1 MSSLKRNTTPV
12 VLMQTLPLR
21 RFDYKICLLIMAI
34 FGVILSNAIERAYV
48 IANKNKFHGLWT
60 MKFKGILLS
69 GRTVNKTCCVFWML
83 VVITT
88 SFKPA
93 PIIHIW

>member
-1 MSSLKRNTTPV
+1 MDKITIANECQHMEIVNKQYHIISKEFLIYFFVMISSISSLKRNITPV

-48 IANKNKFHGLWT
+48 IANKNKFHGL
-60 MKFKGILLS
+60 
-69 GRTVNKTCCVFWML
+69 
-83 VVITT
+83 
-88 SFKPA
+88 
-93 PIIHIW
+93 

>member
-1 MSSLKRNTTPV
+1 MDKISIANECQHMEIVNKHV

-48 IANKNKFHGLWT
+48 IANKNKFHGL
-60 MKFKGILLS
+60 
-69 GRTVNKTCCVFWML
+69 
-83 VVITT
+83 
-88 SFKPA
+88 
-93 PIIHIW
+93 